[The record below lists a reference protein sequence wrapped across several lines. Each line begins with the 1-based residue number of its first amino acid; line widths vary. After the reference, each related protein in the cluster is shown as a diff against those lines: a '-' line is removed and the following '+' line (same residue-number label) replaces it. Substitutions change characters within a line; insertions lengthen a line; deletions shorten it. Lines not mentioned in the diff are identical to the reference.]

1 MVDLVTAVSNASSVK
16 VNVDPTAGATV
27 AQIVNLQE
35 QIDDVKSFVGYE
47 SSDVYGVE
55 IDFPN
60 RRFTRI
66 AGAENLTAGADFD
79 KLNPWGGR
87 KRCILADDGTVL
99 AYRGETGYTEA
110 GATTVELKKTVDG
123 AEKTY
128 ASGTK
133 VQVMVEQP
141 VFYVK
146 AVPVS
151 SKNATSGK
159 GKQYTKGRF
168 YISPTPKAGF
178 TAPRAF
184 YDNHGIVQDK
194 IYLSAFEGCIYD
206 TDAKKYLTADEQVA
220 DFATDMLSSIAGAK
234 PASGLTQNLTR
245 ANVRKL
251 CANRGAGWESH
262 SIFAMAVTE
271 WLLMIEYASLDA
283 QRKVGRGVCDFTD
296 DGKTNM
302 AVVTGAT
309 SGLGN
314 GSGIDPN
321 GGVDGKCSVSYRG
334 EENLWGNIWTWLDKV
349 NILAKGQNEVFVHE
363 IGATVAD
370 DTTTGYKSLRKYYP
384 SIVHDV
390 LKAKYRELFKD
401 EELIWLMDEII
412 DSISTCP
419 ATEENIEILQRLGV
433 AVNIIIDDNGR
444 EFVDGVGIPI
454 GNYVSQ
460 YDGNFNLS
468 VVDHWLKEV
477 KGVKYY
483 FRYMDD
489 MVIFGSS
496 KEELHKLKRELDEFM
511 AVNLKQV
518 LKHNWQVFP
527 TKVRGVDFVGYRFFG
542 EYTLLRKSTCKT
554 FKRRMLSISSKRENN
569 VSPTY
574 SEWCS
579 FNSYVGWLQHCDSFR
594 LYQKYVEPNV
604 EYMHNY
610 YLKEVKGNAEI
621 CKRKNYS
628 GERKAS

>member
-1 MVDLVTAVSNASSVK
+1 MKDTGDLFSKICDMDNLRKAHKNAKRGKGWYAEVK
-16 VNVDPTAGATV
+16 RIEKDLDHYLRR
-27 AQIVNLQE
+27 LQE
-35 QIDDVKSFVGYE
+35 NLIEHRYHTSNYE
-47 SSDVYGVE
+47 TFIRKEGSKERE
-55 IDFPN
+55 IYKLPYYPDRICQWAILQVIEPYLLNSMTKDTYSAIPN
-60 RRFTRI
+60 RGIQPIINQLRGYKKKI
-66 AGAENLTAGADFD
+66 
-79 KLNPWGGR
+79 K
-87 KRCILADDGTVL
+87 KDGKV
-99 AYRGETGYTEA
+99 
-110 GATTVELKKTVDG
+110 V
-123 AEKTY
+123 AEKWIPSILVSDPE
-128 ASGTK
+128 ATK
-133 VQVMVEQP
+133 
-141 VFYVK
+141 YC
-146 AVPVS
+146 
-151 SKNATSGK
+151 
-159 GKQYTKGRF
+159 
-168 YISPTPKAGF
+168 
-178 TAPRAF
+178 
-184 YDNHGIVQDK
+184 
-194 IYLSAFEGCIYD
+194 L
-206 TDAKKYLTADEQVA
+206 
-220 DFATDMLSSIAGAK
+220 
-234 PASGLTQNLTR
+234 
-245 ANVRKL
+245 KL
-251 CANRGAGWESH
+251 D
-262 SIFAMAVTE
+262 V
-271 WLLMIEYASLDA
+271 
-283 QRKVGRGVCDFTD
+283 
-296 DGKTNM
+296 
-302 AVVTGAT
+302 
-309 SGLGN
+309 
-314 GSGIDPN
+314 
-321 GGVDGKCSVSYRG
+321 
-334 EENLWGNIWTWLDKV
+334 
-349 NILAKGQNEVFVHE
+349 
-363 IGATVAD
+363 
-370 DTTTGYKSLRKYYP
+370 RKYYP

-554 FKRRMLSISSKRENN
+554 FKRRMLSISSKREHN

>member
-1 MVDLVTAVSNASSVK
+1 MIKGQFAKNLHKAVSERGIKQVELAKVLEVPPTTVNGWMRGAHLPDIEKLMEICDYLEMPVGEMLGDHRHINDLDEVK
-16 VNVDPTAGATV
+16 HL
-27 AQIVNLQE
+27 I
-35 QIDDVKSFVGYE
+35 
-47 SSDVYGVE
+47 
-55 IDFPN
+55 PN
-60 RRFTRI
+60 RGIQPIINQLRGYKKKI
-66 AGAENLTAGADFD
+66 
-79 KLNPWGGR
+79 K
-87 KRCILADDGTVL
+87 KDGKV
-99 AYRGETGYTEA
+99 
-110 GATTVELKKTVDG
+110 V
-123 AEKTY
+123 AEKWIPSILVSDPE
-128 ASGTK
+128 ATK
-133 VQVMVEQP
+133 
-141 VFYVK
+141 YC
-146 AVPVS
+146 
-151 SKNATSGK
+151 
-159 GKQYTKGRF
+159 
-168 YISPTPKAGF
+168 
-178 TAPRAF
+178 
-184 YDNHGIVQDK
+184 
-194 IYLSAFEGCIYD
+194 L
-206 TDAKKYLTADEQVA
+206 
-220 DFATDMLSSIAGAK
+220 
-234 PASGLTQNLTR
+234 
-245 ANVRKL
+245 KL
-251 CANRGAGWESH
+251 D
-262 SIFAMAVTE
+262 V
-271 WLLMIEYASLDA
+271 
-283 QRKVGRGVCDFTD
+283 
-296 DGKTNM
+296 
-302 AVVTGAT
+302 
-309 SGLGN
+309 
-314 GSGIDPN
+314 
-321 GGVDGKCSVSYRG
+321 
-334 EENLWGNIWTWLDKV
+334 
-349 NILAKGQNEVFVHE
+349 
-363 IGATVAD
+363 
-370 DTTTGYKSLRKYYP
+370 RKYYP

>member
-1 MVDLVTAVSNASSVK
+1 MAREIDLLSYWMPVLRQLKEFKEIAKAETPELK
-16 VNVDPTAGATV
+16 Y
-27 AQIVNLQE
+27 ILE
-35 QIDDVKSFVGYE
+35 QIERTLNNMFIETADE
-47 SSDVYGVE
+47 YG
-55 IDFPN
+55 IK
-60 RRFTRI
+60 RFEDMMGI
-66 AGAENLTAGADFD
+66 Y
-79 KLNPWGGR
+79 P
-87 KRCILADDGTVL
+87 
-99 AYRGETGYTEA
+99 EA
-110 GATTVELKKTVDG
+110 GASLETRRFNVLVKWNDKVPYTEREIYKLPYYPDRICQWAILQVIEPYLLNSMTKDTYSAIPNRGIQPIINQLRGYKKKIKKDG
-123 AEKTY
+123 KVVAEKWIPSILVSDPE
-128 ASGTK
+128 ATK
-133 VQVMVEQP
+133 
-141 VFYVK
+141 YC
-146 AVPVS
+146 
-151 SKNATSGK
+151 
-159 GKQYTKGRF
+159 
-168 YISPTPKAGF
+168 
-178 TAPRAF
+178 
-184 YDNHGIVQDK
+184 
-194 IYLSAFEGCIYD
+194 L
-206 TDAKKYLTADEQVA
+206 
-220 DFATDMLSSIAGAK
+220 
-234 PASGLTQNLTR
+234 
-245 ANVRKL
+245 KL
-251 CANRGAGWESH
+251 
-262 SIFAMAVTE
+262 
-271 WLLMIEYASLDA
+271 
-283 QRKVGRGVCDFTD
+283 GV
-296 DGKTNM
+296 
-302 AVVTGAT
+302 
-309 SGLGN
+309 
-314 GSGIDPN
+314 
-321 GGVDGKCSVSYRG
+321 
-334 EENLWGNIWTWLDKV
+334 
-349 NILAKGQNEVFVHE
+349 
-363 IGATVAD
+363 
-370 DTTTGYKSLRKYYP
+370 RKYYP

>member
-1 MVDLVTAVSNASSVK
+1 MGAFKSAVITKKGQELLAKVVAGTTKLEFTKIKVSDTKLSGDLASMTGIGTIKQEEKVASVVRKNGSNVTVSASFSNQTLGQGYYVRNLGLYANDPQAGEILYSISVADESTATADYMPPFNGIGVSSLMVDLVTAVSNASSVK

-47 SSDVYGVE
+47 SSDV
-55 IDFPN
+55 
-60 RRFTRI
+60 
-66 AGAENLTAGADFD
+66 
-79 KLNPWGGR
+79 
-87 KRCILADDGTVL
+87 
-99 AYRGETGYTEA
+99 
-110 GATTVELKKTVDG
+110 
-123 AEKTY
+123 
-128 ASGTK
+128 
-133 VQVMVEQP
+133 
-141 VFYVK
+141 
-146 AVPVS
+146 
-151 SKNATSGK
+151 
-159 GKQYTKGRF
+159 
-168 YISPTPKAGF
+168 
-178 TAPRAF
+178 
-184 YDNHGIVQDK
+184 
-194 IYLSAFEGCIYD
+194 
-206 TDAKKYLTADEQVA
+206 
-220 DFATDMLSSIAGAK
+220 
-234 PASGLTQNLTR
+234 
-245 ANVRKL
+245 
-251 CANRGAGWESH
+251 
-262 SIFAMAVTE
+262 
-271 WLLMIEYASLDA
+271 
-283 QRKVGRGVCDFTD
+283 
-296 DGKTNM
+296 
-302 AVVTGAT
+302 
-309 SGLGN
+309 
-314 GSGIDPN
+314 
-321 GGVDGKCSVSYRG
+321 
-334 EENLWGNIWTWLDKV
+334 
-349 NILAKGQNEVFVHE
+349 
-363 IGATVAD
+363 
-370 DTTTGYKSLRKYYP
+370 
-384 SIVHDV
+384 
-390 LKAKYRELFKD
+390 
-401 EELIWLMDEII
+401 
-412 DSISTCP
+412 
-419 ATEENIEILQRLGV
+419 
-433 AVNIIIDDNGR
+433 
-444 EFVDGVGIPI
+444 
-454 GNYVSQ
+454 
-460 YDGNFNLS
+460 S

>member
-1 MVDLVTAVSNASSVK
+1 MTKDTYSA
-16 VNVDPTAGATV
+16 
-27 AQIVNLQE
+27 I
-35 QIDDVKSFVGYE
+35 
-47 SSDVYGVE
+47 
-55 IDFPN
+55 PN
-60 RRFTRI
+60 RGIQPIINQLRGYKKKI
-66 AGAENLTAGADFD
+66 
-79 KLNPWGGR
+79 K
-87 KRCILADDGTVL
+87 KDG
-99 AYRGETGYTEA
+99 
-110 GATTVELKKTVDG
+110 
-123 AEKTY
+123 
-128 ASGTK
+128 K
-133 VQVMVEQP
+133 V
-141 VFYVK
+141 
-146 AVPVS
+146 
-151 SKNATSGK
+151 
-159 GKQYTKGRF
+159 
-168 YISPTPKAGF
+168 
-178 TAPRAF
+178 
-184 YDNHGIVQDK
+184 
-194 IYLSAFEGCIYD
+194 
-206 TDAKKYLTADEQVA
+206 
-220 DFATDMLSSIAGAK
+220 
-234 PASGLTQNLTR
+234 
-245 ANVRKL
+245 
-251 CANRGAGWESH
+251 
-262 SIFAMAVTE
+262 VTE
-271 WLLMIEYASLDA
+271 KWIPSILVSDPEATKYCLKLD
-283 QRKVGRGVCDFTD
+283 V
-296 DGKTNM
+296 
-302 AVVTGAT
+302 
-309 SGLGN
+309 
-314 GSGIDPN
+314 
-321 GGVDGKCSVSYRG
+321 
-334 EENLWGNIWTWLDKV
+334 
-349 NILAKGQNEVFVHE
+349 
-363 IGATVAD
+363 
-370 DTTTGYKSLRKYYP
+370 RKYYP

-554 FKRRMLSISSKRENN
+554 FKRKMLSISSKRENN

>member
-1 MVDLVTAVSNASSVK
+1 MGLPDIIIEFSKKAVTAIQNGSTGIVGIMLKDAKNKGAMVLRSV
-16 VNVDPTAGATV
+16 DEIPTGDSAF
-27 AQIVNLQE
+27 
-35 QIDDVKSFVGYE
+35 S
-47 SSDVYGVE
+47 
-55 IDFPN
+55 
-60 RRFTRI
+60 
-66 AGAENLTAGADFD
+66 AENTA
-79 KLNPWGGR
+79 
-87 KRCILADDGTVL
+87 
-99 AYRGETGYTEA
+99 
-110 GATTVELKKTVDG
+110 
-123 AEKTY
+123 
-128 ASGTK
+128 
-133 VQVMVEQP
+133 
-141 VFYVK
+141 
-146 AVPVS
+146 
-151 SKNATSGK
+151 
-159 GKQYTKGRF
+159 
-168 YISPTPKAGF
+168 YIE
-178 TAPRAF
+178 RAF
-184 YDNHGIVQDK
+184 IGSPSKVI
-194 IYLSAFEGCIYD
+194 IY
-206 TDAKKYLTADEQVA
+206 T
-220 DFATDMLSSIAGAK
+220 M
-234 PASGLTQNLTR
+234 
-245 ANVRKL
+245 
-251 CANRGAGWESH
+251 
-262 SIFAMAVTE
+262 
-271 WLLMIEYASLDA
+271 
-283 QRKVGRGVCDFTD
+283 
-296 DGKTNM
+296 
-302 AVVTGAT
+302 
-309 SGLGN
+309 
-314 GSGIDPN
+314 
-321 GGVDGKCSVSYRG
+321 
-334 EENLWGNIWTWLDKV
+334 
-349 NILAKGQNEVFVHE
+349 
-363 IGATVAD
+363 
-370 DTTTGYKSLRKYYP
+370 DTTAESYDEATKYCLKLDVRKYYP

-401 EELIWLMDEII
+401 EELIWLMDEVI

>member
-1 MVDLVTAVSNASSVK
+1 
-16 VNVDPTAGATV
+16 
-27 AQIVNLQE
+27 
-35 QIDDVKSFVGYE
+35 
-47 SSDVYGVE
+47 
-55 IDFPN
+55 
-60 RRFTRI
+60 
-66 AGAENLTAGADFD
+66 
-79 KLNPWGGR
+79 
-87 KRCILADDGTVL
+87 
-99 AYRGETGYTEA
+99 
-110 GATTVELKKTVDG
+110 
-123 AEKTY
+123 
-128 ASGTK
+128 
-133 VQVMVEQP
+133 
-141 VFYVK
+141 
-146 AVPVS
+146 
-151 SKNATSGK
+151 
-159 GKQYTKGRF
+159 
-168 YISPTPKAGF
+168 
-178 TAPRAF
+178 
-184 YDNHGIVQDK
+184 
-194 IYLSAFEGCIYD
+194 
-206 TDAKKYLTADEQVA
+206 
-220 DFATDMLSSIAGAK
+220 
-234 PASGLTQNLTR
+234 
-245 ANVRKL
+245 
-251 CANRGAGWESH
+251 
-262 SIFAMAVTE
+262 
-271 WLLMIEYASLDA
+271 
-283 QRKVGRGVCDFTD
+283 
-296 DGKTNM
+296 
-302 AVVTGAT
+302 
-309 SGLGN
+309 
-314 GSGIDPN
+314 
-321 GGVDGKCSVSYRG
+321 
-334 EENLWGNIWTWLDKV
+334 
-349 NILAKGQNEVFVHE
+349 
-363 IGATVAD
+363 
-370 DTTTGYKSLRKYYP
+370 
-384 SIVHDV
+384 
-390 LKAKYRELFKD
+390 
-401 EELIWLMDEII
+401 MDEII

-419 ATEENIEILQRLGV
+419 ATEENVEILQRLGV

-468 VVDHWLKEV
+468 VVDHWLKEI

>member
-1 MVDLVTAVSNASSVK
+1 MSKGFIT
-16 VNVDPTAGATV
+16 
-27 AQIVNLQE
+27 
-35 QIDDVKSFVGYE
+35 
-47 SSDVYGVE
+47 
-55 IDFPN
+55 
-60 RRFTRI
+60 
-66 AGAENLTAGADFD
+66 
-79 KLNPWGGR
+79 
-87 KRCILADDGTVL
+87 GT
-99 AYRGETGYTEA
+99 
-110 GATTVELKKTVDG
+110 
-123 AEKTY
+123 
-128 ASGTK
+128 
-133 VQVMVEQP
+133 
-141 VFYVK
+141 
-146 AVPVS
+146 
-151 SKNATSGK
+151 N
-159 GKQYTKGRF
+159 
-168 YISPTPKAGF
+168 
-178 TAPRAF
+178 
-184 YDNHGIVQDK
+184 
-194 IYLSAFEGCIYD
+194 
-206 TDAKKYLTADEQVA
+206 
-220 DFATDMLSSIAGAK
+220 
-234 PASGLTQNLTR
+234 
-245 ANVRKL
+245 
-251 CANRGAGWESH
+251 
-262 SIFAMAVTE
+262 
-271 WLLMIEYASLDA
+271 
-283 QRKVGRGVCDFTD
+283 
-296 DGKTNM
+296 
-302 AVVTGAT
+302 
-309 SGLGN
+309 
-314 GSGIDPN
+314 
-321 GGVDGKCSVSYRG
+321 
-334 EENLWGNIWTWLDKV
+334 
-349 NILAKGQNEVFVHE
+349 
-363 IGATVAD
+363 
-370 DTTTGYKSLRKYYP
+370 
-384 SIVHDV
+384 
-390 LKAKYRELFKD
+390 
-401 EELIWLMDEII
+401 EELIKAYKESRDESYLKELIEANKGLI
-412 DSISTCP
+412 NLLVSPYLTSIPNSELEDLTSESYIPMLRAIEDYDPEQGVAFSISTCP

>member
-1 MVDLVTAVSNASSVK
+1 MW
-16 VNVDPTAGATV
+16 P
-27 AQIVNLQE
+27 
-35 QIDDVKSFVGYE
+35 
-47 SSDVYGVE
+47 
-55 IDFPN
+55 
-60 RRFTRI
+60 
-66 AGAENLTAGADFD
+66 
-79 KLNPWGGR
+79 
-87 KRCILADDGTVL
+87 
-99 AYRGETGYTEA
+99 
-110 GATTVELKKTVDG
+110 
-123 AEKTY
+123 
-128 ASGTK
+128 
-133 VQVMVEQP
+133 
-141 VFYVK
+141 
-146 AVPVS
+146 
-151 SKNATSGK
+151 
-159 GKQYTKGRF
+159 
-168 YISPTPKAGF
+168 
-178 TAPRAF
+178 
-184 YDNHGIVQDK
+184 
-194 IYLSAFEGCIYD
+194 
-206 TDAKKYLTADEQVA
+206 
-220 DFATDMLSSIAGAK
+220 
-234 PASGLTQNLTR
+234 
-245 ANVRKL
+245 
-251 CANRGAGWESH
+251 
-262 SIFAMAVTE
+262 
-271 WLLMIEYASLDA
+271 
-283 QRKVGRGVCDFTD
+283 
-296 DGKTNM
+296 
-302 AVVTGAT
+302 
-309 SGLGN
+309 
-314 GSGIDPN
+314 
-321 GGVDGKCSVSYRG
+321 
-334 EENLWGNIWTWLDKV
+334 
-349 NILAKGQNEVFVHE
+349 
-363 IGATVAD
+363 
-370 DTTTGYKSLRKYYP
+370 
-384 SIVHDV
+384 
-390 LKAKYRELFKD
+390 
-401 EELIWLMDEII
+401 
-412 DSISTCP
+412 
-419 ATEENIEILQRLGV
+419 
-433 AVNIIIDDNGR
+433 VNIIIDDNGR

>member
-1 MVDLVTAVSNASSVK
+1 MKDTGDLFSKICDMDNLRKTHKNARRGKGWYAEVK
-16 VNVDPTAGATV
+16 FIEKDLDHYLKR
-27 AQIVNLQE
+27 LQE
-35 QIDDVKSFVGYE
+35 NLIEHRYHTSDYETFVRKEGNKEREIYKLPYYPDRICQWAILQVIEPYLLNSMTKDTYSAIPNRGIQPIINQLRGYE
-47 SSDVYGVE
+47 KV
-55 IDFPN
+55 I
-60 RRFTRI
+60 
-66 AGAENLTAGADFD
+66 
-79 KLNPWGGR
+79 K
-87 KRCILADDGTVL
+87 KDG
-99 AYRGETGYTEA
+99 
-110 GATTVELKKTVDG
+110 
-123 AEKTY
+123 
-128 ASGTK
+128 K
-133 VQVMVEQP
+133 VV
-141 VFYVK
+141 
-146 AVPVS
+146 
-151 SKNATSGK
+151 
-159 GKQYTKGRF
+159 
-168 YISPTPKAGF
+168 
-178 TAPRAF
+178 
-184 YDNHGIVQDK
+184 
-194 IYLSAFEGCIYD
+194 
-206 TDAKKYLTADEQVA
+206 AKKWIPSILVSDPE
-220 DFATDMLSSIAGAK
+220 ATKYCL
-234 PASGLTQNLTR
+234 
-245 ANVRKL
+245 KL
-251 CANRGAGWESH
+251 D
-262 SIFAMAVTE
+262 V
-271 WLLMIEYASLDA
+271 
-283 QRKVGRGVCDFTD
+283 
-296 DGKTNM
+296 
-302 AVVTGAT
+302 
-309 SGLGN
+309 
-314 GSGIDPN
+314 
-321 GGVDGKCSVSYRG
+321 
-334 EENLWGNIWTWLDKV
+334 
-349 NILAKGQNEVFVHE
+349 
-363 IGATVAD
+363 
-370 DTTTGYKSLRKYYP
+370 RKYYP

-433 AVNIIIDDNGR
+433 AVNIIVDDNGR

-518 LKHNWQVFP
+518 IKHNWQVFP

-610 YLKEVKGNAEI
+610 YIKEVKGNAEI